1 MASWGGDATSAAPRL
16 PALRRSAL
24 ACTRCRQQK
33 MKCSGD
39 SPPCARCRKANS
51 QCIYEP
57 PPPPPPP
64 PLPPPLPPPMHHPLM
79 MMPTTAHCSTP
90 SNMSAFSRR
99 PLSPQICT
107 TSSSHS
113 AILAI
118 HETPPGHGFG
128 PSPPESAHETL
139 SRKRRRVSVE
149 PSADTDIDAHPAGF
163 VSDIGDTPSPYQ
175 TVQAFESTFRQ
186 DSGNERGPID
196 ARPSTMARDSFEDR
210 PMFPQSAT
218 DRGPLLHYLCKAGLE
233 LSDAKEMFALFGER
247 VGPFLPW
254 LYDVDFTDLPN
265 DPLYALAAIE
275 VIARYLPGVS
285 GLRAKLDS
293 ILLSLV
299 QHVLFDDLSR
309 SYDAVLGTMSGLA
322 ITYGYSKVG
331 VARSKSRCNTERSKA
346 DVLSIKGIIEGYA
359 VRWNIGRP
367 HSPNVL
373 GCVMWL
379 WLYTMSNYYS
389 LLLACPRT
397 LSADERVHKAK
408 SIVKDSTSHP
418 QIIILLGEVDLCCIT
433 EPHNSAIANS
443 SAPENVPQFDDW
455 INVWGPL
462 EGTATATA
470 RRLRFHFRFAKFYQ
484 HSRRSKPS
492 SADAEVLGAARA
504 FLHCMTQISP
514 IAKGRIRYMCDFG
527 FVMLVSACC
536 YILKAVEPSRTE
548 LLDSSLQS
556 ASIQDVR
563 EVADLLQSL
572 SSQEATTGAYGR
584 ALEGAC
590 DALSRCKPINPPRKG
605 RPDVGE
611 GQAVSSPRSAGD
623 AFGHAD
629 GDGDMASAPAVFG
642 DEQVSWF
649 GSITDI
655 PGGVLLDA
663 LSVPWQN

>member
-1 MASWGGDATSAAPRL
+1 
-16 PALRRSAL
+16 
-24 ACTRCRQQK
+24 
-33 MKCSGD
+33 
-39 SPPCARCRKANS
+39 
-51 QCIYEP
+51 
-57 PPPPPPP
+57 
-64 PLPPPLPPPMHHPLM
+64 
-79 MMPTTAHCSTP
+79 
-90 SNMSAFSRR
+90 MSAFSRR
-99 PLSPQICT
+99 PMSPQICT

-113 AILAI
+113 TISAI

-128 PSPPESAHETL
+128 PSPPKSAHETL

-149 PSADTDIDAHPAGF
+149 PSADTDIDAHHAGF

-186 DSGNERGPID
+186 DSGNERGPIA
-196 ARPSTMARDSFEDR
+196 ARPSTMAHDSFEDHA
-210 PMFPQSAT
+210 MFPQSAT
-218 DRGPLLHYLCKAGLE
+218 DRGPLLHYL
-233 LSDAKEMFALFGER
+233 
-247 VGPFLPW
+247 
-254 LYDVDFTDLPN
+254 YFTDLPN

-373 GCVMWL
+373 SCVMWL

-397 LSADERVHKAK
+397 LSADERIHKAK
-408 SIVKDSTSHP
+408 NIVKDSTSHP
-418 QIIILLGEVDLCCIT
+418 QIAILLGEVDLCCIT

-455 INVWGPL
+455 ISVWGPL
-462 EGTATATA
+462 EGTDLGPSGIMMLTSTASATATA

-504 FLHCMTQISP
+504 FLHCNTQMSP

-527 FVMLVSACC
+527 F
-536 YILKAVEPSRTE
+536 
-548 LLDSSLQS
+548 
-556 ASIQDVR
+556 DVR
-563 EVADLLQSL
+563 QVADLLKSL

-590 DALSRCKPINPPRKG
+590 DALSRCKPIISPRKG

-611 GQAVSSPRSAGD
+611 GQEVSSPRPAGV

-629 GDGDMASAPAVFG
+629 GRDADTAQFGQDAAHEMCDGTLNFGFHDSIGQQGRGIDGGMASAPALFG

-649 GSITDI
+649 ESITDI